1 MKIIEPQRL
10 YRRIAEEIRGGVVS
24 GQWPVGTRLPPERDL
39 AILLGVSRPSLREAL
54 IALEVE
60 GLIEVRTGS
69 GIYVR
74 EVLSAKPR
82 DVGSAVNAAH
92 EWGPL
97 EVMRARQVIEV
108 EVAAMAAGNARK
120 GEIAVMHDALR
131 LMRQEV
137 ANGQAPR
144 RGDEAFHVAIAKAC
158 GNDVLTDMVQR
169 TWEARDGAVFE
180 RLGQHFEKPGGLAK
194 KPLTSTRRFYTP
206 LSCMTSA
213 VPGERCKCICAMQR
227 KRYSASWKRPVAA

>member
-10 YRRIAEEIRGGVVS
+10 YRRIAEEIRGGVVG

-180 RLGQHFEKPGGLAK
+180 RLGRHFENPVAWQKAIDEHEAVLHAIELHDVSGA
-194 KPLTSTRRFYTP
+194 RR
-206 LSCMTSA
+206 
-213 VPGERCKCICAMQR
+213 AMQVHLR
-227 KRYSASWKRPVAA
+227 NATKRYSASWKRPVAA